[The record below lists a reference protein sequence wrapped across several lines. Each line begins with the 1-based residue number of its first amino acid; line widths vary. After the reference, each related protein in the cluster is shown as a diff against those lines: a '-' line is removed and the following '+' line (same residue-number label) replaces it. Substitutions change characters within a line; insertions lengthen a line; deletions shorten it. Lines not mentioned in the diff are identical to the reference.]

1 MTRISMLSIPMRHRL
16 LPIYFTCI
24 LIVALAGCSTTP
36 KQHSPSTTGAS
47 KSAPPKH
54 LNKQQANVY
63 NRLNTQY
70 SRWKGT
76 PYELGGLNK
85 RGIDCS
91 GFVHVTFRDAFGMK
105 LPRTTDALA
114 DTGKNISRHQLN
126 VGDLVFFKTG
136 FTKRHV
142 GIYVGN
148 QQFIHASTSK
158 GVMKSRLTNPYWA
171 EHYWKST
178 RLLSN

>member
-1 MTRISMLSIPMRHRL
+1 MMIRQLLICFTCYLSI
-16 LPIYFTCI
+16 
-24 LIVALAGCSTTP
+24 ALVGCSS
-36 KQHSPSTTGAS
+36 SPRQVAPDTRSANKSTS
-47 KSAPPKH
+47 
-54 LNKQQANVY
+54 QQSSVY
-63 NRLNTQY
+63 KRLNSQY

-91 GFVHVTFRDAFGMK
+91 GFVHVAFRDAFGMK
-105 LPRTTDALA
+105 LPRTTEDLA
-114 DTGKNISRHQLN
+114 AAGENISRHQLN
-126 VGDLVFFKTG
+126 IGDLVFFKTG
-136 FTKRHV
+136 FSKRHV

-158 GVMKSRLTNPYWA
+158 GVMKSNLTNPYWS

>member
-1 MTRISMLSIPMRHRL
+1 MLNRL
-16 LPIYFTCI
+16 LPICLTC
-24 LIVALAGCSTTP
+24 LLFVALVGCSSTAKQPSP
-36 KQHSPSTTGAS
+36 KTIANS
-47 KSAPPKH
+47 KSTAHQK
-54 LNKQQANVY
+54 LSKQQASVY
-63 NRLNTQY
+63 KRLNNQY

-91 GFVHVTFRDAFGMK
+91 GFVHVAFRDAFGMK
-105 LPRTTDALA
+105 IPRTTEDLA
-114 DTGKNISRHQLN
+114 ETGKNISRHQLN

-158 GVMKSRLTNPYWA
+158 GVMKSRLTNPYWS
-171 EHYWKST
+171 ENYWKST